1 MTLETTLA
9 RGIDDVP
16 VTSARIWLTI
26 EATGDPLVEVAVAP
40 PRTSETTLETMLA
53 RGIEEVAVASART
66 WLTMEATGDP
76 VEEAPGTPVEVIPTS
91 ERS

>member
-1 MTLETTLA
+1 
-9 RGIDDVP
+9 
-16 VTSARIWLTI
+16 
-26 EATGDPLVEVAVAP
+26 LVEVAVAP